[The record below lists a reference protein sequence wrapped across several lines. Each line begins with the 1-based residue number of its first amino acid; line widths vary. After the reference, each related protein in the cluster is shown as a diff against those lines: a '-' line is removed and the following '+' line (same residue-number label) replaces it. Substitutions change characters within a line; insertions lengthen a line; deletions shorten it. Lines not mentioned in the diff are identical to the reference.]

1 MDKTKETETR
11 SSQGQKDNG
20 HCLDILEND
29 RDLGEL
35 GGRRSAGQYM
45 AQHTSETGVYVR
57 LSYKDASFEPN
68 RVER

>member
-11 SSQGQKDNG
+11 SSQGQKYNG

-35 GGRRSAGQYM
+35 GVEGQPVNTWLSTPQRRGS
-45 AQHTSETGVYVR
+45 T
-57 LSYKDASFEPN
+57 
-68 RVER
+68 